1 MPDIKIR
8 RMDKDSLKD
17 RKTTFSYGSPGHYKV
32 NIGKEGDGWTISLR
46 REMFDKPF
54 VKCNENDVTVQDYK
68 GDSEIFF
75 AFIDG
80 EETGQLQ
87 IELQDFSKS
96 MRVWDIDVWP
106 SFRRMGVG
114 TALIEKCMERARESG
129 ARRIVLETQSSN
141 LPAINFYRKMGF
153 DLIGLDGSHYHND
166 DMERGEVRLEMAL
179 HL

>member
-1 MPDIKIR
+1 MPDIEIR

-17 RKTTFSYGSPGHYKV
+17 RKTTFAYGSPDHYRV
-32 NIGKEGDGWTISLR
+32 NIREEDDGWTISLR
-46 REMFDKPF
+46 KEMFDKPF
-54 VKCNENDVTVQDYK
+54 VKCNENDKTVQDYK
-68 GDSEIFF
+68 GDSEIYF

-80 EETGQLQ
+80 EEAGQLQ

-106 SFRRMGVG
+106 RFKGMGVG
-114 TALIEKCMERARESG
+114 TALMEKCIERAREMG

-141 LPAINFYRKMGF
+141 LPAIDFYRKMGF
-153 DLIGLDGSHYHND
+153 DLVGLDASHYRND
-166 DMERGEVRLEMAL
+166 DIERGEVRLEMAL